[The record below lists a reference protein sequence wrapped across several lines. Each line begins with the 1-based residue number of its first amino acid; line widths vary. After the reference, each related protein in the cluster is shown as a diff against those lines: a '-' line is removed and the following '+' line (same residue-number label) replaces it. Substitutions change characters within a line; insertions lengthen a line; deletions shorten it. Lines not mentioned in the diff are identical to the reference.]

1 MAAVLILSATINA
14 GLASTAPNRTAQFES
29 QLAMSQLM
37 NVNTPA
43 QFNNASLALK
53 RIIDQGVCNAALF
66 YNYGTTLLLA
76 EHPQEALNALI
87 RSERYSGTTWELR
100 RNMLLATDQL
110 EEDFTAPRLPWYRIP
125 LFWHYGLPGRTRMTI
140 AALAFLLLW
149 PAGLLRKTRYKDTY
163 RIIFGAALTLLI
175 LFGSSAATTIYQENH
190 IHQTTVISDE

>member
-1 MAAVLILSATINA
+1 MLLIALNAISAAAAND
-14 GLASTAPNRTAQFES
+14 RTAQFES

-37 NVNTPA
+37 TVNTPA

-53 RIIDQGVCNAALF
+53 RIIDQGVRNAPLF

-76 EHPQEALNALI
+76 EQPQEALNALI
-87 RSERYSGTTWELR
+87 RAERYSGTTWELR
-100 RNMLLATDQL
+100 RNMLLATDKI
-110 EEDFTAPRLPWYRIP
+110 EDDFSAPRLPWYRIP

-149 PAGLLRKTRYKDTY
+149 PAALLRRTHYKDTY
-163 RIIFGAALTLLI
+163 RIIFGVALTLLI

-190 IHQTTVISDE
+190 IHQTTAISDE